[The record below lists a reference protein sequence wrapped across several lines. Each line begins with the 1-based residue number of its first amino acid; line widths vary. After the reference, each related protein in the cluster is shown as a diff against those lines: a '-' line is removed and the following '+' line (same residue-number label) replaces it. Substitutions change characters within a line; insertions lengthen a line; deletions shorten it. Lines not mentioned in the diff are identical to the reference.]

1 MFHLFDFKIFSK
13 IFERS
18 FILDHSQLCI
28 SNGLEATACQS
39 EGSFAKMLIFHRD
52 CETEIRYVC
61 TQSNTIPKRIK
72 LEIPDCSQMKDLF
85 QELSIGL
92 ES

>member
-1 MFHLFDFKIFSK
+1 MFQLLAFKVFLK

-18 FILDHSQLCI
+18 FILDQSQLCI

-52 CETEIRYVC
+52 CETEFR
-61 TQSNTIPKRIK
+61 
-72 LEIPDCSQMKDLF
+72 
-85 QELSIGL
+85 
-92 ES
+92 

>member
-1 MFHLFDFKIFSK
+1 MFQLLDFKVFLK

-18 FILDHSQLCI
+18 FILDQSQLCI

-52 CETEIRYVC
+52 CETEFR
-61 TQSNTIPKRIK
+61 
-72 LEIPDCSQMKDLF
+72 
-85 QELSIGL
+85 
-92 ES
+92 

>member
-1 MFHLFDFKIFSK
+1 MFQLLAFKVFLK

-18 FILDHSQLCI
+18 SILDQSQLSI

-52 CETEIRYVC
+52 CETEFR
-61 TQSNTIPKRIK
+61 
-72 LEIPDCSQMKDLF
+72 
-85 QELSIGL
+85 
-92 ES
+92 